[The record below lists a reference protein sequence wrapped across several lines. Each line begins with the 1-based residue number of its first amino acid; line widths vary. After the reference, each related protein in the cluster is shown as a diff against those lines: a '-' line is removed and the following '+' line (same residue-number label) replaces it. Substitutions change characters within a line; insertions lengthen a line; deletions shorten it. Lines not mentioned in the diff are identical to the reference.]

1 MKLFAILLG
10 CSLGCSFGCACA
22 GSAAEIPVGTTL
34 EVRLSTPVSTAASRV
49 KDKVEAILIA
59 PLELPERI
67 AIPAG
72 ALLTGTVTAVGPP
85 SDTINA
91 SLKLEFTQ
99 LGPFKISA
107 RVFDIDNS
115 RETVDQTGTVEGI
128 SPKNTITGRMDQGL
142 GKLNNSRLAGLAQL
156 LETAKS
162 LLLKNADPNI
172 EYAAGTELTLRL
184 LKPLT
189 LKEIAATPYP
199 QPVSDDGHLAEMVLN
214 QPFQTYA
221 AHPPRPSDVTNLIFI
236 GTLDRI
242 REAFEQAG
250 WVGAESLSRLSKWET
265 ARAVLEQR
273 GYKEAPV
280 SIILLDAHPPDL
292 VLQKANNTFSARHH
306 LRIWQ
311 SPDTYR
317 GQQVWLCGATHD
329 IGIDYSDRDMTFIH
343 KIDSNIDL
351 ERRKVSN
358 DLLLTGKVHGL
369 SLIARPTVPTDFRN
383 ATGDDVNT
391 DGRIAVLQF

>member
-1 MKLFAILLG
+1 MKLLAVLFV
-10 CSLGCSFGCACA
+10 CALV
-22 GSAAEIPVGTTL
+22 GSAEEIPVGTTL
-34 EVRLSTPVSTAASRV
+34 EVRLTTPVSTAASRV

-59 PLELPERI
+59 PVELPERI

-72 ALLTGTVTAVGPP
+72 AVLTGTVTAVGPP
-85 SDTINA
+85 SDTVNA
-91 SLKLEFTQ
+91 SLKLEFTH

-115 RETVDQTGTVEGI
+115 RETVNSTGTVEGI
-128 SPKNTITGRMDQGL
+128 STKNTITGRMDQGL
-142 GKLNNSRLAGLAQL
+142 SKLSNSRLAGLAQI
-156 LETAKS
+156 LETAKN

-189 LKEIAATPYP
+189 IKKTAAPPSP
-199 QPVSDDGHLAEMVLN
+199 QPVSDDSHLAEMVLN
-214 QPFQTYA
+214 QAFQTSA
-221 AHPPRPSDVTNLIFI
+221 ANPPRPSDVTNLMFI
-236 GTLDRI
+236 GSLDHI
-242 REAFEQAG
+242 RQAFDEAG
-250 WVGAESLSRLSKWET
+250 WVGAESLSGISKWET

-280 SIILLDAHPPDL
+280 SIVLLDGHPPDL

-306 LRIWQ
+306 LRIWH
-311 SPDTYR
+311 SPDTYH

-329 IGIDYSDRDMTFIH
+329 VGIDYSDREMTFIH

-358 DLLLTGKVHGL
+358 DLLLTGKVHGM